1 MRTRFDHRAR
11 AASAAILALA
21 FAAAPDAGS
30 AQTPDTTTIVDTG
43 ATTVS
48 AARLFEISAI
58 GGYQWFDAAAALN
71 GAPTIGFRAV
81 SPRSLLGVPGLTFGV
96 TAAFARPSTRGDYF
110 PWNRQIYFSDIN
122 RRNDTTLV
130 YEVSQRVTMAQYGAE
145 LGFRAGGAARGDG
158 RLPDFRSIALEVSG
172 GVGGYSFHEDP
183 EQNRRNEVHSKLA
196 LSLGG
201 GIGIPMP
208 ANTMLRLRVDDLIF
222 TGFDR
227 EWFSLHDP
235 LFAEELFQNPESP
248 PPAPK
253 STVHNIRFSVQFS
266 FVPGAGR

>member
-1 MRTRFDHRAR
+1 MRTRYHLLALR
-11 AASAAILALA
+11 AAAALVALALA
-21 FAAAPDAGS
+21 AAPAR
-30 AQTPDTTTIVDTG
+30 AQTPDTTTLASTDTAG
-43 ATTVS
+43 PS
-48 AARLFEISAI
+48 AARLFEISAL
-58 GGYQWFDAAAALN
+58 GGYQWFDDAAALN

-81 SPRSLLGVPGLTFGV
+81 SPRSLLGIPGLSFGV
-96 TAAFARPSTRGDYF
+96 TAGFARPTTRGDYF

-130 YEVSQRVTMAQYGAE
+130 YEVSQRVTMAHYGVE
-145 LGFRAGGAARGDG
+145 LGFRAGGANDTTRRSSALRG
-158 RLPDFRSIALEVSG
+158 IALEVSG
-172 GVGGYSFHEDP
+172 GVGGYAFYEDP
-183 EQNRRNEVHSKLA
+183 EQNRRNEVHAKPA
-196 LSLGG
+196 FSLGG

-235 LFAEELFQNPESP
+235 LFAEELFQNPERT

-253 STVHNIRFSVQFS
+253 STVHNLRLSVQFS